1 VTQFLGYDLT
11 QLSLNPGFHTMSD
24 SSAPQ
29 SFSNSSPF
37 TKKSKKKDPKGNAI
51 MAVGVIGIIACVA
64 AIALTLIMRSS

>member
-1 VTQFLGYDLT
+1 MP
-11 QLSLNPGFHTMSD
+11 N

-37 TKKSKKKDPKGNAI
+37 TKKKKQSDPKGKAI
-51 MAVGVIGIIACVA
+51 MAVGVVGIIACVA